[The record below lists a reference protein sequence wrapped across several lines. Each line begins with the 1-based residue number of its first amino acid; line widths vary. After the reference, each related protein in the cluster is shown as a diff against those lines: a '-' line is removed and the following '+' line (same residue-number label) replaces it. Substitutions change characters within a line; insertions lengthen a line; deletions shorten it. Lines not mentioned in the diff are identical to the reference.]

1 MFKLFTLSTLL
12 LISLSLQAK
21 DLKKF
26 TFEDAMK
33 FKGISGVTLSDDG
46 KWTAFISNPDRGDGE
61 IHFIQT
67 NDSSK
72 QFKFER
78 GALPIQFSKNSN
90 YAVFSVIGKTLETLN
105 AKTDKEKPQK
115 ALQYIDLTNGNSQ
128 IIENIASYTLSNDGN
143 WLLYKKIADKTDS
156 KDDKKKKQVGD
167 NLFLLNLKSNSEI
180 LIQNNSEFVLDSA
193 CKYLFYSIAD
203 EKGKRDGLYFKSLT
217 QDFAPEV
224 KVEVA
229 KDFAFSNLSWNANT
243 EQLAYLTSKLDSNN
257 KPLPSVLKLY
267 KMNEKQSF
275 TLFKDSALSGY
286 YIPNKNK
293 LEWNQNGTMLW
304 FGMKTSSEK
313 FDKNEDKPKFTK
325 DNLYDTKE
333 IAKETQLY
341 LWHNSDEVIIPMQK
355 KNWEKEK
362 DKLYMNFIDFEN
374 KVSFYLPDTTSSI
387 LKNENTNFALLND
400 ENKHLKEI
408 LYSGDYEDLYLLNL
422 KNGKRTLL
430 TENLQESAS
439 LSPNGKYS
447 AYFVKGIW
455 TIYNNVSAEKIVLN
469 DITQTNFSEELNDVP
484 EEASSNGIA
493 GWLNNDSLVYL
504 YDNYNIWEFDIA
516 NKRANQLTDSKSV
529 VKYRIRKFPNQ
540 NFFNISDTLLI
551 TFQNKQSKES
561 GILSYSLREKRVL
574 NSETGKYFYRNILK
588 AKNSDKIVFQKE
600 NFNEFPN
607 LWVTKQN
614 FEISNKLT
622 DLHPELND
630 FIGANVKIINYVT
643 PKGDSLQGYL
653 LLPTNVKSEKL
664 PVLIYFYERMSDG
677 AYQFNMPAI
686 NHRPCYQIY
695 LSEGYAMF
703 FPDIKFYTGYPGKIS
718 EETLIAASKQI
729 VAEGYADENKIAL
742 WGHSWS
748 GYQGAYIATQTN
760 YFKAIVAGAP
770 VGNMTS
776 AYSGIRLESGRARQF
791 QYEKQQS
798 RIGGNLVDSL
808 DAFIRNSPIFFANNM
823 NVPLL
828 IMHGDV
834 DDAVPFSQGVELH
847 LAMKR
852 FNKNSIL
859 LQYENEPHHPK
870 KYANKLDYALRMKE
884 FYDHYI
890 LNKPASSWLINGV
903 KYKGDYNK

>member
-1 MFKLFTLSTLL
+1 M
-12 LISLSLQAK
+12 
-21 DLKKF
+21 
-26 TFEDAMK
+26 
-33 FKGISGVTLSDDG
+33 
-46 KWTAFISNPDRGDGE
+46 
-61 IHFIQT
+61 
-67 NDSSK
+67 
-72 QFKFER
+72 
-78 GALPIQFSKNSN
+78 
-90 YAVFSVIGKTLETLN
+90 
-105 AKTDKEKPQK
+105 
-115 ALQYIDLTNGNSQ
+115 
-128 IIENIASYTLSNDGN
+128 
-143 WLLYKKIADKTDS
+143 YKR
-156 KDDKKKKQVGD
+156 Q
-167 NLFLLNLKSNSEI
+167 
-180 LIQNNSEFVLDSA
+180 
-193 CKYLFYSIAD
+193 
-203 EKGKRDGLYFKSLT
+203 
-217 QDFAPEV
+217 
-224 KVEVA
+224 
-229 KDFAFSNLSWNANT
+229 
-243 EQLAYLTSKLDSNN
+243 
-257 KPLPSVLKLY
+257 
-267 KMNEKQSF
+267 
-275 TLFKDSALSGY
+275 
-286 YIPNKNK
+286 
-293 LEWNQNGTMLW
+293 
-304 FGMKTSSEK
+304 
-313 FDKNEDKPKFTK
+313 
-325 DNLYDTKE
+325 
-333 IAKETQLY
+333 
-341 LWHNSDEVIIPMQK
+341 
-355 KNWEKEK
+355 
-362 DKLYMNFIDFEN
+362 
-374 KVSFYLPDTTSSI
+374 
-387 LKNENTNFALLND
+387 
-400 ENKHLKEI
+400 
-408 LYSGDYEDLYLLNL
+408 
-422 KNGKRTLL
+422 
-430 TENLQESAS
+430 
-439 LSPNGKYS
+439 
-447 AYFVKGIW
+447 
-455 TIYNNVSAEKIVLN
+455 
-469 DITQTNFSEELNDVP
+469 ELNDVP